1 MRFPVLPTDASAAEL
16 LSVVEQLLAEQVA
29 MAQTFQ
35 QLTSVG
41 LPRLKHPA
49 ARRLQRG
56 TTHLWAAGAELARGE
71 PRALSAH
78 GLLGWMRNTRASW
91 EQLLRDLPAEIEA
104 VVTDLDSVPT
114 TGVSARLREAHPP
127 SGGALS
133 VYRRWAPRPLPVDG
147 SVDAFLRTLTHS
159 QLRQTADHTCRQNS
173 GSPASLRRA
182 CLSVL
187 EDREG
192 VLDQLYAAP
201 GAALMLLRQLL
212 STPEPLPLSHLS
224 SRWGPLLQDAPDHMG
239 SGVGWLQ
246 RLGLVYAGIDPTTG
260 GLALALPH
268 TVRAVLQDSILPQQP
283 ELPGLEL
290 EVSLS
295 DITPRIWRRIR
306 LRGDASLA
314 DLHLAIQDAFGW
326 NNLHLFECFRDDP
339 QRTHLGG
346 MPDPDPSDPLLDA
359 PATNAWTRLLT
370 SALRGAGDELVYLYD
385 FGDDWEHRVQLL
397 SVLPQPLR
405 HHRALIAGERA
416 GPPEDCGGPPGHADC
431 VATVL
436 GARHDPELL
445 AWLED
450 WHPEGFELT
459 HARAAFDL

>member
-1 MRFPVLPTDASAAEL
+1 MRFHVLPTDPSPAEL
-16 LSVVEQLLAEQVA
+16 LSLVEQLLAEQVA
-29 MAQTFQ
+29 MKQTFQ
-35 QLTSVG
+35 QLTSVA

-49 ARRLQRG
+49 AHRLQRA
-56 TTHLWAAGAELARGE
+56 TAHLWNAGAELARGK
-71 PRALSAH
+71 PRAVSPH
-78 GLLGWMRNTRASW
+78 GLLGWVRNARACW
-91 EQLLRDLPAEIEA
+91 ERLLRDLPAEIEA
-104 VVTDLDSVPT
+104 VVTDLDPGPT
-114 TGVSARLREAHPP
+114 AAVAARLREPHPA
-127 SGGALS
+127 SDGAIH

-147 SVDAFLRTLTHS
+147 SVEVFLRTLTTR
-159 QLRQTADHTCRQNS
+159 QLHQTADHTCRQNS

-192 VLDQLYAAP
+192 IQDQLYAAP

-212 STPEPLPLSHLS
+212 STTAPLPLSHLS
-224 SRWGPLLQDAPDHMG
+224 SQWGPLLQDAPDHMG

-246 RLGLVYAGIDPTTG
+246 RLGLAYAGIDPTTG
-260 GLALALPH
+260 ALALALPH
-268 TVRAVLQDSILPQQP
+268 TVRDVLQDAILPQRP

-290 EVSLS
+290 EVTLS

-346 MPDPDPSDPLLDA
+346 LPDPDPSDPLLDT
-359 PATNAWTRLLT
+359 PATNAWTCPLT

-385 FGDDWEHRVQLL
+385 FGDDWEHRVRLL
-397 SVLPQPLR
+397 SILPHPLR
-405 HHRALIAGERA
+405 HHRALIAGERS

-445 AWLED
+445 EWLED

-459 HARAAFDL
+459 RAQAAFDL